1 MTDRN
6 PQPLFCQRHP
16 QAMLVRDV
24 RHGVAPVL
32 RCPVCEPNGI
42 HAANLD
48 AMMAELRAA
57 QTPKTYRVIQRNG
70 RRVALPIEA
79 PA

>member
-1 MTDRN
+1 MTDR
-6 PQPLFCQRHP
+6 LTMFCKTHP
-16 QAMLVRDV
+16 QAMLVRDI
-24 RHGVAPVL
+24 RHGMAMVL

-42 HAANLD
+42 HAANLA

-57 QTPKTYRVIQRNG
+57 QTRKTYRVTYRNG
-70 RRVALPIEA
+70 RRVALPVGA

>member
-1 MTDRN
+1 MTDHA
-6 PQPLFCQRHP
+6 PQSLFCQRHP
-16 QAMLVRDV
+16 KAMLVRDV

-42 HAANLD
+42 HAANLV

-57 QTPKTYRVIQRNG
+57 QTPKTYRVTYRGG
-70 RRVALPIEA
+70 RRVAQPVGA